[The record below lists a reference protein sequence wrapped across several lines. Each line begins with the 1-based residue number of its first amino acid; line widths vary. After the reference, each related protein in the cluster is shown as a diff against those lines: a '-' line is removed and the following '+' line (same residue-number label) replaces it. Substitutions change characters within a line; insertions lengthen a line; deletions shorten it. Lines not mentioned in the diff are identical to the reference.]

1 MAQPSSVLFSPL
13 QIGALAVAGR
23 VYKSSTTE
31 SMGTEDGFVTD
42 AMLEFYS
49 PMVRAGTPLVV
60 TGSFYVAADGKLAPR
75 LCGADSDDKIP
86 GIRRLAELAHRGRS
100 LLFVQLN
107 HGGRQVVAGLGGGSR
122 PRMDVVSASARL
134 DPILRTRP
142 RALSTAEVRQ
152 MVDTFARA
160 AGRCVEAGCDGVE
173 IHLGHGFLVSQ
184 FLTPH
189 TNRRT
194 DEYGGSLRGRAR
206 FALEIVAAVRRT
218 VGDRVAVTA
227 KMNGADYLP
236 GRRGL
241 HGEELVETARMLQ
254 EEGLDAVTV
263 TVGHYESGL
272 PMMRGK
278 FRPMLRGFVDGGMGS
293 SLPPAVKHGV
303 RAVTPLAAAGGFL
316 LWHHR
321 EGFNLR
327 YSRPFARAL
336 RIPVISVGGFSTAAA
351 MEQAIRD
358 GSCSAVAC
366 GRAMIAD
373 PFLVRHLAAEG
384 RADPRCDFCN
394 ACVARMGSQPA
405 DCYHPA
411 LRIRRGRMLAREAAA
426 ERAAAEPTARSA
438 R

>member
-1 MAQPSSVLFSPL
+1 MAAAPSVLFTPL
-13 QIGALAVAGR
+13 KIGGLTVNGR

-31 SMGTEDGFVTD
+31 SMGTEDGFVTE
-42 AMLEFYS
+42 AMLEFYA
-49 PMVRAGTPLVV
+49 PMVRAGTPLIV
-60 TGSFYVAADGKLAPR
+60 TGSFYVAPDGKLAPR
-75 LCGADSDDKIP
+75 LCGADADDKIP
-86 GIRRLAELAHRGRS
+86 GIRRLAELAHRGGS
-100 LLFVQLN
+100 LLLVQLS
-107 HGGRQVVAGLGGGSR
+107 HGGRQVVAGLGGGPR
-122 PRMDVVSASARL
+122 PELDVVSASAQP

-142 RALSTAEVRQ
+142 RALRTSEVRQ
-152 MVDTFARA
+152 MVETFARA
-160 AGRCVEAGCDGVE
+160 AERCVEAGCDGVE
-173 IHLGHGFLVSQ
+173 IHAGHGFLVSQ

-206 FALEIVAAVRRT
+206 FALEIVAAVRRR
-218 VGDRVAVTA
+218 VGDRVGVTA

-241 HGEELVETARMLQ
+241 GPDELVQTARMLQ

-278 FRPMLRGFVDGGMGS
+278 FRPLLRGFVDGGMGS
-293 SLPPAVKHGV
+293 SLHPALKQGV
-303 RAVTPLAAAGGFL
+303 RVVAPLAAAGGFL

-327 YSRPFARAL
+327 YSRPFAGAL
-336 RIPVISVGGFSTAAA
+336 RIPVISVGGFSRAES
-351 MEQAIRD
+351 MIQAIES
-358 GSCSAVAC
+358 GCCSAVAC

-373 PFLVRHLAAEG
+373 PFLFRHLAAEG

-411 LRIRRGRMLAREAAA
+411 LRLRRARMLAREVS
-426 ERAAAEPTARSA
+426 R
-438 R
+438 